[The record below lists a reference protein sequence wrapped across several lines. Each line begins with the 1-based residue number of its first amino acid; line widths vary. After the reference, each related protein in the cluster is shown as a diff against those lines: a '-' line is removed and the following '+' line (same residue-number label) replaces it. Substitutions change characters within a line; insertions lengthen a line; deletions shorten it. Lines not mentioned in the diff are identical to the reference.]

1 MDGLQ
6 CIRLDMR
13 IKVRLRDYVLVSLWE
28 TDTPDLT
35 QTMPGVAAAKDM
47 DVDDPIDDC
56 DFSEEGDDSPEG
68 EEEDDSEAADGDDGS
83 DDVGKK
89 GYTLRVRKGS
99 KKTDSEEEA
108 APNTP
113 KKRGPKKKRMTKARV
128 VKFKMRRSKANARER
143 NRMHGLNRA
152 LDRLR
157 EVLPC
162 YSKNQKLSKIETL
175 RLARNYLFA
184 LTDILR
190 TGSVPDN
197 VTFAQTLT
205 KGLSQTTTNLVA
217 GCLQLNPRT
226 LLPEKDIDPLAYMY
240 HSRPPPLDQAYGTG
254 DCQFTAPAYGLPL
267 PERDMYPAQVYNG
280 AADVPQTYP
289 TPPSSVDEP
298 YRASS
303 DDPAGLRGPPSRL
316 EAHGPPPVS
325 SAPPLPFPTPSQ
337 SLAALEETMKAMV
350 GPANAN
356 NFHVPRH
363 CGAPSLAEPH
373 LAIAENNPDCDL
385 TLDDLVTY
393 DAPNTLME
401 QNLHLMDTS
410 SREIFT
416 E

>member
-1 MDGLQ
+1 M
-6 CIRLDMR
+6 
-13 IKVRLRDYVLVSLWE
+13 LWE
-28 TDTPDLT
+28 TDAPALT
-35 QTMPGVAAAKDM
+35 RTMPGVAAEKDL
-47 DVDDPIDDC
+47 DGDEPIDDC
-56 DFSEEGDDSPEG
+56 DFSEDGEDSPEG
-68 EEEDDSEAADGDDGS
+68 EEEDDSEAADGEEGGEG
-83 DDVGKK
+83 GKK
-89 GYTLRVRKGS
+89 PGYTLRVRKGS

-108 APNTP
+108 APNAP

-128 VKFKMRRSKANARER
+128 IKFKMRRSKANARER

-240 HSRPPPLDQAYGTG
+240 HSRPAPLDPGFGSG

-303 DDPAGLRGPPSRL
+303 EDPAGLRGAPSRL
-316 EAHGPPPVS
+316 EPHGAPV
-325 SAPPLPFPTPSQ
+325 PFPTPSQ

-350 GPANAN
+350 GPANSS

-373 LAIAENNPDCDL
+373 LAMAENNPDCDL

-393 DAPNTLME
+393 DAPNSLME
-401 QNLHLMDTS
+401 QNLHLLDTS